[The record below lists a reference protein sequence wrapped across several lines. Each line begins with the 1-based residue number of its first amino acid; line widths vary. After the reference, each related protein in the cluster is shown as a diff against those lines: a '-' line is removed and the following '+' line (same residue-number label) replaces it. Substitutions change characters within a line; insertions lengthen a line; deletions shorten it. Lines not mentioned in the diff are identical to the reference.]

1 MPVTFRP
8 SQEIQIARYR
18 DTKPQDPNAILKTLR
33 NRKDPQ
39 IDELLASP
47 LIPQTASSGTAVSG
61 FTVSKNGL
69 VDTIVD
75 AYNRHHGLVLRP
87 DDIWLCILTQFS
99 LFVNGE
105 GRAEQLRSVF
115 VAHEGKRELTI
126 VENGTRHTVDF
137 GGMAKRMTDLIDEN
151 VVDPTLREW
160 IIPNFTTTTPTDV
173 VAASVIMMATL
184 QAYFDYTFALRC
196 GLPYVTLLGEKADW
210 DQIVQRIE
218 KLKEYG
224 PETTAWYHLLK
235 PVVTRFP
242 RAFEDG
248 FAESPENCEFWNRVV
263 HWRPGGSGPTYLS
276 GWVTAFCAFDEKG
289 KWMGGDIVSEAFL
302 IYTVVCILSSRQDIE
317 EDQEALGSIVYNEPD
332 RGSWSKPNR
341 VLVLDSIPYH
351 TVDTADIPPA
361 FAEVPVK
368 LDDNGTIF
376 PVCFSPS
383 PP

>member
-8 SQEIQIARYR
+8 SQETQIARYR
-18 DTKPQDPNAILKTLR
+18 ETRAQDSNAILKTLR
-33 NRKDPQ
+33 NRKAPQ
-39 IDELLASP
+39 IDELLAAP
-47 LIPQTASSGTAVSG
+47 LVPQTTSSGTAVSG
-61 FTVSKNGL
+61 FAVRTNGL
-69 VDTIVD
+69 VHTIVE
-75 AYNRHHGLVLRP
+75 AYNHHHALVLRP
-87 DDIWLCILTQFS
+87 DDIWLSILTQFS

-115 VAHEGKRELTI
+115 VAHEGKKELTI
-126 VENGTRHTVDF
+126 VEDGSRYTVDF
-137 GGMAKRMTDLIDEN
+137 GGMAKRMTGLIEEN
-151 VVDPTLREW
+151 VIDPTLRQW
-160 IIPNFTTTTPTDV
+160 IIPNFTTTTPSDI

-184 QAYFDYTFALRC
+184 RAYFDYKFSLRC

-248 FAESPENCEFWNRVV
+248 FAESPKNCEFWNRVV

-289 KWMGGDIVSEAFL
+289 KWMGGDTVSKLCF
-302 IYTVVCILSSRQDIE
+302 ICTSGSSSQHH
-317 EDQEALGSIVYNEPD
+317 AG
-332 RGSWSKPNR
+332 
-341 VLVLDSIPYH
+341 H
-351 TVDTADIPPA
+351 
-361 FAEVPVK
+361 
-368 LDDNGTIF
+368 
-376 PVCFSPS
+376 
-383 PP
+383 

>member
-8 SQEIQIARYR
+8 SQETQIARYW
-18 DTKPQDPNAILKTLR
+18 DTQAQDPNAILKTLR
-33 NRKDPQ
+33 NRKDPR

-47 LIPQTASSGTAVSG
+47 LIPQTVSSGTAVSG
-61 FTVSKNGL
+61 FAVSKNGL
-69 VDTIVD
+69 VHTIVD
-75 AYNRHHGLVLRP
+75 AYNRHHALVLRP

-151 VVDPTLREW
+151 VIDPTLREW

-196 GLPYVTLLGEKADW
+196 GLPYVTLLGEKDDW

-248 FAESPENCEFWNRVV
+248 FAESPENREFWNRVV

-289 KWMGGDIVSEAFL
+289 KWMGGDIVSGAF
-302 IYTVVCILSSRQDIE
+302 IMCNCSSSQ
-317 EDQEALGSIVYNEPD
+317 L
-332 RGSWSKPNR
+332 
-341 VLVLDSIPYH
+341 
-351 TVDTADIPPA
+351 
-361 FAEVPVK
+361 
-368 LDDNGTIF
+368 
-376 PVCFSPS
+376 
-383 PP
+383 